1 MWHVETV
8 SPPSGRRRWVHM
20 GYEIKMPEVIGMRKA
35 VMMAASSYSD
45 GLSGVVPAVE
55 SFCATDGFEGQTADA
70 VSSYVS
76 EVHGILVAS
85 LGQAISEL
93 ADRAA
98 VYESGFA
105 EIDGSDEAH
114 ISQDAL
120 EGAQNRI
127 TASMETFADKVSALS
142 GILGSVSDLYPAAV
156 PETGDVSNHYDA
168 SRQVMYNLDET
179 AGSYEAAHLGDC
191 ANVNGI
197 LDSVLSV
204 INFQAGGV
212 INVNSYTAGKVYEL
226 DAFRTLAGAYENSRR
241 YQKENVQVIEK
252 AQENITAKIEAEAA
266 AERAKKGFWDAV
278 AAIGTMA
285 IGAAAIICTG
295 GAATPLVVA
304 AGVSAM
310 AYGASNLVEAGHD
323 IYYGLNGDA
332 ATRAFNPVRDTLFMG
347 NQTAYDIWGS
357 ASTAMSLG
365 FAFAGAG
372 AQASVAAGEANP
384 LTISSMVGSVKTGA
398 TTFFKSGLVNMTKTG
413 ATAAAKTAVVGGTG
427 AVVEKI
433 VTPYTSE
440 DFGRLS
446 GILAASLTARKLYSG
461 NNSSNAKKEINT
473 GDQKVIEVRDAKTAN
488 QEWLDRGYDKPPYDP
503 SYETRIVEAGNEHY
517 VRTYTYN
524 EDGTSNKLGGWLM
537 REKDVAG
544 LSSAEIADKYALPK
558 TPTHICDVKV
568 DSKAHLNAG
577 IANSVEGWGTGGGLQ
592 YDTMGKRLPASN
604 FTNERLIGK

>member
-1 MWHVETV
+1 MKKSNSCMKINRFTLIAVAFLFGVIIAKLIYVAVAPKVDGIDLKTFALSRTTANKVIKAKRGTIYDINNEVLAQDARSYTLIAYLAKSRTTNPDYPQHVIDKVKTAKELATV
-8 SPPSGRRRWVHM
+8 INASEEYILKRLNQDAYQVEFGTSGK
-20 GYEIKMPEVIGMRKA
+20 GLTELQKQKIESLDLPGIDFIKSTNYK
-35 VMMAASSYSD
+35 
-45 GLSGVVPAVE
+45 
-55 SFCATDGFEGQTADA
+55 FEGTITD
-70 VSSYVS
+70 
-76 EVHGILVAS
+76 E
-85 LGQAISEL
+85 IS
-93 ADRAA
+93 
-98 VYESGFA
+98 G
-105 EIDGSDEAH
+105 
-114 ISQDAL
+114 ISQATATLYKVTGVGSSAAETKVGETEHLSLDAY
-120 EGAQNRI
+120 GNWA
-127 TASMETFADKVSALS
+127 
-142 GILGSVSDLYPAAV
+142 
-156 PETGDVSNHYDA
+156 
-168 SRQVMYNLDET
+168 
-179 AGSYEAAHLGDC
+179 
-191 ANVNGI
+191 
-197 LDSVLSV
+197 
-204 INFQAGGV
+204 FQ
-212 INVNSYTAGKVYEL
+212 VYEL

-252 AQENITAKIEAEAA
+252 AQANITAKIEAEAA

-413 ATAAAKTAVVGGTG
+413 ATAAAKTAVVGGNG

>member
-252 AQENITAKIEAEAA
+252 AQANITAKIEAEAA
-266 AERAKKGFWDAV
+266 AERAKKGF
-278 AAIGTMA
+278 
-285 IGAAAIICTG
+285 
-295 GAATPLVVA
+295 
-304 AGVSAM
+304 
-310 AYGASNLVEAGHD
+310 
-323 IYYGLNGDA
+323 
-332 ATRAFNPVRDTLFMG
+332 
-347 NQTAYDIWGS
+347 
-357 ASTAMSLG
+357 
-365 FAFAGAG
+365 
-372 AQASVAAGEANP
+372 
-384 LTISSMVGSVKTGA
+384 
-398 TTFFKSGLVNMTKTG
+398 
-413 ATAAAKTAVVGGTG
+413 
-427 AVVEKI
+427 
-433 VTPYTSE
+433 
-440 DFGRLS
+440 
-446 GILAASLTARKLYSG
+446 
-461 NNSSNAKKEINT
+461 
-473 GDQKVIEVRDAKTAN
+473 
-488 QEWLDRGYDKPPYDP
+488 
-503 SYETRIVEAGNEHY
+503 
-517 VRTYTYN
+517 
-524 EDGTSNKLGGWLM
+524 
-537 REKDVAG
+537 
-544 LSSAEIADKYALPK
+544 
-558 TPTHICDVKV
+558 
-568 DSKAHLNAG
+568 
-577 IANSVEGWGTGGGLQ
+577 
-592 YDTMGKRLPASN
+592 
-604 FTNERLIGK
+604 